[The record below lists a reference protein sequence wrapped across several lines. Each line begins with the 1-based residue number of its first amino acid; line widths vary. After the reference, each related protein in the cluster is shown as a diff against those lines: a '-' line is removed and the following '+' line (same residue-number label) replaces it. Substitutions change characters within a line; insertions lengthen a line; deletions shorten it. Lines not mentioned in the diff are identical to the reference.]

1 MLEPPGRR
9 RALLS
14 AHACGTPIVRP
25 FAYGDFHILCGIA
38 GILSSHRPVNPVAV
52 QAMAEAMAH
61 RGPDGAGLWEGN
73 QGRLVLGHRRLA
85 IIDPSPA
92 SAQPFVAQSVA
103 LTYNGE
109 IYNYRE
115 IRQELQTRGHVFATE
130 GDSEVIVAAW
140 RQWGE
145 ACVEF
150 FNGMFAFA
158 LWDQAKNQLFC
169 ARDRFGEKPF
179 LYVAGSGFFAFA
191 SEYRALLSLEGV
203 SSDID
208 QGRLARFLVTPAD
221 GLERGDST
229 LFDAIGQVPPA
240 HFLLIDGHTLERRQN
255 AYWHGKPM
263 RLNRRLTPQAAA
275 ETFRDLLADS
285 VRLRLRSDVPVGSC
299 LSGGLDS
306 SAIVCLA
313 RREMGEAVPYH
324 TFSGRFPGTSADE
337 GPYMESVAA
346 ATHPIRH
353 DIAPKPDTLLDELGR
368 FAECNELPVDSASQ
382 YAQYCV
388 FRLARQN
395 GVKVL
400 LDGQG
405 ADEILGGY
413 EQYFIAYLRG
423 GGADS
428 PLLHSRYGDALTQI
442 RPWHSR
448 LPPRLRRRLARLLG
462 KGSDLGFGLAGDIRV
477 DRRPPPTD
485 LHDALRRDALDGFLG
500 TLLRYGDR
508 NSMAHSVEVRLP
520 FTDHRIFEL
529 VQALPAEYLMGEG
542 ETKRLLRA
550 AMVGILPDL
559 VRLRWRKQ
567 GFVPPQIAWLH
578 QALLPAVEA
587 VIEDGGLSSL
597 WDRAW
602 WRGAVRR
609 FRAGDTSQVAGLW
622 KVLATEAWR
631 VHFLGKVTARL
642 KFQPLL

>member
-1 MLEPPGRR
+1 M
-9 RALLS
+9 
-14 AHACGTPIVRP
+14 
-25 FAYGDFHILCGIA
+25 CGIA
-38 GILSSHRPVNPVAV
+38 GILSSQRPVNPAAV
-52 QAMAEAMAH
+52 QAMTQAMAH
-61 RGPDGAGLWEGN
+61 RGPDGSGLWESPDG
-73 QGRLVLGHRRLA
+73 QLALGHRRLA
-85 IIDPSPA
+85 IIDPTPA
-92 SAQPFVAQSVA
+92 SAQPFAAAAQV
-103 LTYNGE
+103 LTFNGE

-115 IRQELQTRGHVFATE
+115 IRQELQTRGHIFFTE
-130 GDSEVIVAAW
+130 GDVEVIVAAW

-145 ACVEF
+145 ACVKF

-158 LWDQAKNQLFC
+158 LWDETKGQLFC

-179 LYVAGSGFFAFA
+179 LYVTGDGVFAFA
-191 SEYRALLSLEGV
+191 SEYRALLSLQHV
-203 SSDID
+203 SADLD
-208 QGRLARFLVTPAD
+208 QNRLARFLVSPAD
-221 GLERGDST
+221 GLDRGET
-229 LFDAIGQVPPA
+229 TVFTAIRQLPPA
-240 HFLLIDGHTLERRQN
+240 HVMVVDRHDPRPRLSC
-255 AYWHGKPM
+255 YWQGTPA
-263 RLNRRLTPQAAA
+263 RLNRRLAPQAAA
-275 ETFRDLLADS
+275 DAFRDLLTDS

-313 RREMGEAVPYH
+313 RREIGEDALYH

-346 ATHPIRH
+346 ATHPLRH
-353 DIAPKPDTLLDELGR
+353 DVEPKPETLLAELGR
-368 FAECNELPVDSASQ
+368 FAEANELPVDSASQ

-413 EQYFIAYLRG
+413 EQYFTAYLRG

-428 PLLHSRYGDALTQI
+428 PLLHSRYGDALSQI
-442 RPWHSR
+442 QPWHAR
-448 LPPRLRRRLARLLG
+448 LPPRLRRWLARSMD
-462 KGSDLGFGLAGDIRV
+462 KGSDLAFGLAGEVRV
-477 DRRPPPTD
+477 ERCTPAAD
-485 LHDALRRDALDGFLG
+485 LHAALRRDSLDGFLS

-520 FTDHRIFEL
+520 FTDHRLFEFI
-529 VQALPAEYLMGEG
+529 QALPAEHLMGEG

-550 AMVGILPDL
+550 AMAGILPDM
-559 VRLRWRKQ
+559 VRLRWRKH
-567 GFVPPQIAWLH
+567 GFVPPQVTWLH

-587 VIEDGGLSSL
+587 AVEDGGLSSL
-597 WDRAW
+597 WDRKW
-602 WRGAVRR
+602 WRGAIRR
-609 FRAGDTSQVAGLW
+609 FRAGDISQASALW

-631 VHFLGKVTARL
+631 VHFLGGVASRP

>member
-1 MLEPPGRR
+1 MLLAR
-9 RALLS
+9 
-14 AHACGTPIVRP
+14 ACGTPFDKPFGIV
-25 FAYGDFHILCGIA
+25 DFQTLCGIA
-38 GILSSHRPVNPVAV
+38 GILSSQRAVNPAAV
-52 QAMAEAMAH
+52 QAMIGSMAH
-61 RGPDGAGLWEGN
+61 RGPDGSEVWAGAE
-73 QGRLVLGHRRLA
+73 GRLVLGHRRLA
-85 IIDPSPA
+85 IIDPTPA
-92 SAQPFVAQSVA
+92 SAQPFIAHGVT

-115 IRQELQTRGHVFATE
+115 IRQELLSRGHVFATE
-130 GDSEVIVAAW
+130 GDAEVIVAAW

-158 LWDQAKNQLFC
+158 LWDQAKGQLFC

-179 LYVAGSGFFAFA
+179 LYTLGGGYFAFA
-191 SEYRALLSLEGV
+191 SEYRALLSLQQVDGDV
-203 SSDID
+203 DHA
-208 QGRLARFLVTPAD
+208 RLARFLVSPAD
-221 GLERGDST
+221 GLDRGDAT
-229 LFDAIGQVPPA
+229 LFPAIRQLPPA
-240 HFLLIDGHTLERRQN
+240 HVMVLDQHDLTSRPRC
-255 AYWHGKPM
+255 YWLGRSI

-275 ETFRDLLADS
+275 DAFRDLLADS

-313 RREMGEAVPYH
+313 RRELGPDTPYH

-346 ATHPIRH
+346 LAHPVRH
-353 DIAPKPDTLLDELGR
+353 DVEPKPETLLAELGR
-368 FAECNELPVDSASQ
+368 FAEANELPVDSASQ

-413 EQYFIAYLRG
+413 EQYFAAYLRG

-428 PLLHSRYGDALTQI
+428 PLLHSRYGDALTQVQ
-442 RPWHSR
+442 PWHAR
-448 LPPRLRRRLARLLG
+448 LPAGLRRLLAHNLG
-462 KGSDLGFGLAGDIRV
+462 KGSDLAFGLAADV
-477 DRRPPPTD
+477 PVERRPPAAN
-485 LHDALRRDALDGFLG
+485 LHEALRRDALDGFLG

-508 NSMAHSVEVRLP
+508 NSMAHSVEARLP
-520 FTDHRIFEL
+520 FTDHRIYEL
-529 VQALPAEYLMGEG
+529 IQSLPVEYLMGEG

-550 AMVGILPDL
+550 AMAGILPDM
-559 VRLRWRKQ
+559 VRLRWRKH
-567 GFVPPQIAWLH
+567 GFVPPQVTWLH

-587 VIEDGGLSSL
+587 AVEDGGLSSL
-597 WDRAW
+597 WDRKW
-602 WRGAVRR
+602 WRGAIRR
-609 FRAGDTSQVAGLW
+609 FRAGDTSQAPPLW
-622 KVLATEAWR
+622 KVLATESWR
-631 VHFLGKVTARL
+631 VHFLGGVASRP

>member
-1 MLEPPGRR
+1 MISVMG
-9 RALLS
+9 
-14 AHACGTPIVRP
+14 
-25 FAYGDFHILCGIA
+25 
-38 GILSSHRPVNPVAV
+38 
-52 QAMAEAMAH
+52 H
-61 RGPDGAGLWEGN
+61 RGPDGSGLRAAAE
-73 QGRLVLGHRRLA
+73 GRLVLGHRRLA
-85 IIDPSPA
+85 IIDPTPA
-92 SAQPFVAQSVA
+92 SAQPFVADAQV
-103 LTYNGE
+103 LTFNGE

-130 GDSEVIVAAW
+130 GDVEVIVAAW

-158 LWDQAKNQLFC
+158 LWDETKGQLFC

-179 LYVAGSGFFAFA
+179 LYVAGDGYFAFA
-191 SEYRALLSLEGV
+191 SEYRALLSLAGTDGAV
-203 SSDID
+203 D
-208 QGRLARFLVTPAD
+208 QSRLARFLLAPAD
-221 GLERGDST
+221 GLDRGGT
-229 LFDAIGQVPPA
+229 TVFAGIRQLPPA
-240 HFLLIDGHTLERRQN
+240 HVMVVDATTLERHQTC
-255 AYWHGKPM
+255 YWQGKPT

-275 ETFRDLLADS
+275 DAFRDLLADS

-313 RREMGEAVPYH
+313 RREMGDDAPYH

-346 ATHPIRH
+346 ATHPYRH
-353 DIAPKPDTLLDELGR
+353 DVEPKPEALLAELGR
-368 FAECNELPVDSASQ
+368 FAQANELPVDSASQ

-413 EQYFIAYLRG
+413 EQYFAAYLRG
-423 GGADS
+423 GGGDS
-428 PLLHSRYGDALTQI
+428 PLLHSRYGDALAQVQ
-442 RPWHSR
+442 PWHAR
-448 LPPRLRRRLARLLG
+448 LPPRLRRLLARSLG
-462 KGSDLGFGLAGDIRV
+462 KGSDLAFGLTGDV
-477 DRRPPPTD
+477 AVERRPPPAD
-485 LHDALRRDALDGFLG
+485 LHEALRRDALDGFLG

-529 VQALPAEYLMGEG
+529 VQALPVEYLMGEG
-542 ETKRLLRA
+542 ETKRLLRT
-550 AMVGILPDL
+550 AMAGILPDM
-559 VRLRWRKQ
+559 VRLRWRKH
-567 GFVPPQIAWLH
+567 GFVPPQVAWLH

-587 VIEDGGLSSL
+587 TVEDPSLSSL
-597 WDRAW
+597 WDRKW
-602 WRGAVRR
+602 WRHAIRR
-609 FRAGDTSQVAGLW
+609 FRAGDTSQASALW

-631 VHFLGKVTARL
+631 VHFLGGIASHP